1 MPWLL
6 GSKSGGGI
14 MNERE
19 FAKKITREIN
29 RTPVSASAAARLR
42 AAREAAVAHAATQT
56 APEWAGIHNVL
67 IRFWHRHHAAS
78 IGLLLILM
86 LVLGGS
92 GWQWQKAREA
102 DQALEA
108 QLLADELPMD
118 LFLTG
123 RF

>member
-1 MPWLL
+1 
-6 GSKSGGGI
+6 

-19 FAKKITREIN
+19 FAKKIAREIN

-42 AAREAAVAHAATQT
+42 AAREAAVTHAATQA
-56 APEWAGIHNVL
+56 APEWASVHNIL
-67 IRFWHRHHAAS
+67 IRFWHRHHTAS
-78 IGLLLILM
+78 IGMLLVLILA
-86 LVLGGS
+86 LGGS
-92 GWQWQKAREA
+92 GWQWQQAREA